1 MSQRQPWRPRQG
13 LGEEARTQEASNK
26 GLAISLALFGSEGEA
41 VILLIGLYG
50 WFVWALQYGYPN
62 EVERP
67 DGKTVVL
74 CPLSYMRCCSWGA
87 LFAAFQRPAHR
98 TTLDRKLSAAEAI
111 ETKRN
116 SRG

>member
-26 GLAISLALFGSEGEA
+26 GLAISLALFGSEAEA

-67 DGKTVVL
+67 DGKTVVFVP
-74 CPLSYMRCCSWGA
+74 CPTCGVAPGERCLLHSRCPA
-87 LFAAFQRPAHR
+87 LRM
-98 TTLDRKLSAAEAI
+98 SSI
-111 ETKRN
+111 I
-116 SRG
+116 

>member
-26 GLAISLALFGSEGEA
+26 GLAISLALFGSEAEA

-67 DGKTVVL
+67 DGKRSEEHTSELQSHSDLVCRLLLEKKKKKKLTNSTGTKTVNA
-74 CPLSYMRCCSWGA
+74 SS
-87 LFAAFQRPAHR
+87 
-98 TTLDRKLSAAEAI
+98 
-111 ETKRN
+111 
-116 SRG
+116 

>member
-87 LFAAFQRPAHR
+87 LFAAFQVPRAQNVIDHLK
-98 TTLDRKLSAAEAI
+98 TLFSELLPDHGI
-111 ETKRN
+111 
-116 SRG
+116 